1 MSQIQF
7 QDGMTLSQ
15 FLEIYNGEVQYEA
28 PLEQARKSDGID
40 CLRYR
45 FLVIYN
51 PSISLHSTE
60 PESPDLRN
68 GDFQERCHSLAAFQA
83 TWINGSA

>member
-7 QDGMTLSQ
+7 QDGMALSQ

-28 PLEQARKSDGID
+28 PLEQARKSEGID

-45 FLVIYN
+45 FLVFYN

-68 GDFQERCHSLAAFQA
+68 RPEMRNALLFSTVTSKVIEK
-83 TWINGSA
+83 